1 MEFSKLTI
9 VPTDGMVSIDGLSY
23 SELKMTGIPKNLHAL
38 QWFGKGGEI
47 EYVADDYGETKPNT
61 RIDSLPKWTE
71 KNIKVWET
79 ANKNAIEAAANEAA
93 EAAEAARLIAQGE
106 FTPEETPLPEDFPKP
121 NS

>member
-61 RIDSLPKWTE
+61 RIDSLPKWAE
-71 KNIKVWET
+71 KNIKVWEA
-79 ANKNAIEAAANEAA
+79 ANNLAITKAKEEEEAEAAAIQLASSEDLSA
-93 EAAEAARLIAQGE
+93 EFFPVRR
-106 FTPEETPLPEDFPKP
+106 PMPDEE
-121 NS
+121 